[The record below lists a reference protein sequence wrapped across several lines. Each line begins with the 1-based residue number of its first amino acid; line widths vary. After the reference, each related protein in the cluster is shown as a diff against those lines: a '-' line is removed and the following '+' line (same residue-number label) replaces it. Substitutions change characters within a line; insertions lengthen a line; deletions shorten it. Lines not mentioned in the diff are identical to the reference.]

1 MISSEVCGTAARGP
15 AAGSRGGTV
24 AGRKLGF
31 WRRLAVLLVLPAMSL
46 WTKRTWT
53 GMENLPATGGFIV
66 TPNHL
71 SQFDPLVVAH
81 YIYGS
86 GRWPRFLAKASIWRV
101 PFVGFMLRKTQQIP
115 VERGSVEAVKSLD
128 SLIEALRQDGVV
140 VIYPEGTTT
149 REPQLWPMRGKTG
162 AARLALVTGAPVV
175 PMATWGAQRVHDV
188 RTGKISL
195 GRRVPVQVA
204 VGKPVDLSRWLGE
217 APSRV
222 VLEQMTEAI
231 QLATRDL
238 LAELRDEPAPPLY
251 QVSRR
256 GPGPEHENMRDGA
269 A

>member
-1 MISSEVCGTAARGP
+1 
-15 AAGSRGGTV
+15 V

-31 WRRLAVLLVLPAMSL
+31 WRRLAVLLVLPALSL
-46 WTKRTWT
+46 WTRRTWT
-53 GMENLPATGGFIV
+53 GMENLPPGGGFIV
-66 TPNHL
+66 TPNHM
-71 SQFDPLVVAH
+71 SQFDPLLVAH
-81 YIYGS
+81 YIYES

-128 SLIEALRQDGVV
+128 SLIDALHQGGVV

-149 REPQLWPMRGKTG
+149 REPGLWPMRGKTG

-188 RTGKISL
+188 RTGRISL
-195 GRRVPVQVA
+195 GRRVPVQVS
-204 VGKPVDLSRWLGE
+204 VGKPVDLSRWHGQS
-217 APSRV
+217 PSKV
-222 VLEQMTEAI
+222 VLERMTEAI

-256 GPGPEHENMRDGA
+256 GPGSEHETMRDGGA
-269 A
+269 